1 VTLLELRPPKAAPAP
16 ATPGGRS
23 PSPDATAIEDAVT
36 RLAEAAR
43 APGPDGR
50 AWSPELLCRWLAAQP
65 DPERALGQLVLLAAG
80 VGTLAPAPAPAV
92 SVPPSPAPAP
102 SHPAPGRIG
111 AGVAAPRPVTGPE
124 GLDPARLRRAR
135 VCLWVRNL
143 GCLLLLFL
151 AYQWWGTG
159 FEQHR
164 SQARLRA
171 SFQPAMS
178 RGTPAAE
185 GTAPA
190 AAAPNAAPAGPPL
203 PGSAVAR
210 LQIPAIGLD
219 QFVVE
224 GTATDDLKQGP
235 GHYAGSPL
243 PGRHGNAAIA
253 GHRTTYGAPFNRLDD
268 LKPGDAVVATTAAG
282 RFTYTVSD
290 KLTVVPSQTSV
301 LDDYGDDRLTLTT
314 CTPKF
319 SASHRLVVVATLQGP
334 PAAGPPVPATPAPAV
349 APADQ
354 EASGGGIAGS
364 VAAPAFDLA
373 ALPASALSGLAL
385 IALALLY
392 RPVRRRWPP
401 LAATAVLAPM
411 WIGGLLML
419 FEALNRFLPSNV

>member
-1 VTLLELRPPKAAPAP
+1 MTLLEMRPTKAALAP

-23 PSPDATAIEDAVT
+23 PSTEATVIEDTVVEDAVT

-50 AWSPELLCRWLAAQP
+50 PWSPQLLCRWLAEQP
-65 DPERALGQLVLLAAG
+65 DRDRALGQLVLLAAG
-80 VGTLAPAPAPAV
+80 VGTLAAQ
-92 SVPPSPAPAP
+92 SPAPAP
-102 SHPAPGRIG
+102 SRSVPGWIG
-111 AGVAAPRPVTGPE
+111 AGAAAPRPVTGPA

-151 AYQWWGTG
+151 MYQWWGTG

-171 SFQPAMS
+171 SFQPARS

-185 GTAPA
+185 GTAPTA
-190 AAAPNAAPAGPPL
+190 ADPNAATAGPPL

-210 LQIPAIGLD
+210 LEIPAIGLD

-235 GHYAGSPL
+235 GHYVGSPL

-268 LKPGDAVVATTAAG
+268 LKPGDAIVATTAAG

-334 PAAGPPVPATPAPAV
+334 PAAGPPVPAIPASAV
-349 APADQ
+349 APGDP
-354 EASGGGIAGS
+354 EASGGGAVAGS
-364 VAAPAFDLA
+364 IAAPGFDLA
-373 ALPASALSGLAL
+373 ALPVTALSGLAL
-385 IALALLY
+385 TALALLY

-401 LAATAVLAPM
+401 LAATAVLGPM